1 MAAVKR
7 LVVLGATGSVGRA
20 ALDVAAALG
29 DVEVVGLG
37 AQRHHALLA
46 EQARRFR
53 VRAVAVEDPLAGAAL
68 RDAVPAGTRI
78 LCGPDAATALALL
91 EGVDLVLV
99 AVVGVAGLAPT
110 LAALAAGRD
119 VALAT
124 KEALV
129 AGGHLVAAA
138 ASRSGARLLPL
149 DSEHAAIAQCLLGQ
163 DRGGVRRVI
172 LTASGG
178 PFLRRPAHDLWN
190 VTVEEAL
197 AHPTWKMGRK
207 VTIDSA
213 TLMNKGLEIIEARWL
228 FDVAPEQIDVLIH
241 PQSIV
246 HALVEFADGMVLAH
260 ASRPD
265 MRGPIQFALTGPRRR
280 PGLVAPL
287 DWHRLALTFEA
298 PDRARFPALELA
310 REALRAG
317 GTAPAVLN
325 AANEVAVAQFLA
337 GAIRFPEIVETVRAV
352 LARHTPLPAPTLE
365 AVLTADAW
373 AREEAARTAR
383 VTR

>member
-20 ALDVAAALG
+20 ALDVVAALG

-138 ASRSGARLLPL
+138 AARSGARLLPL

>member
-1 MAAVKR
+1 MRR
-7 LVVLGATGSVGRA
+7 LVVLGSTGSVGRA
-20 ALDVAAALG
+20 ALEVAAALG
-29 DVEVVGLG
+29 DVEIVGLG
-37 AQRHHALLA
+37 AQRRHTLLA

-53 VRAVAVEDPLAGAAL
+53 VRAVAVEDPAAAAAL
-68 RDAVPAGTRI
+68 QDALPAGTRV
-78 LCGPDAATALALL
+78 LSGPDAATALALL
-91 EGVDLVLV
+91 DGADLVLV

-138 ASRSGARLLPL
+138 AARSGARVIPI

-163 DRGGVRRVI
+163 DRGALRRLI

-178 PFLRRPAHDLWN
+178 PFLRRAAHELWT

-197 AHPTWKMGRK
+197 AHPTWNMGRK

-241 PQSIV
+241 PQSVV
-246 HALVEFADGMVLAH
+246 HAMVEFADGVVLAQVG
-260 ASRPD
+260 RPD
-265 MRGPIQFALTGPRRR
+265 MRGPIQFALTGPQRR

-287 DWHRLALTFEA
+287 DWQGLALTFER
-298 PDRARFPALELA
+298 PDTARFPALELA
-310 REALRAG
+310 RDALRRG

-325 AANEVAVAQFLA
+325 AANEVAVRQFLE
-337 GAIRFPEIVETVRAV
+337 GAIRFPEIVDTVRAV
-352 LARHTPLPAPTLE
+352 LARCAPAPAPTLD
-365 AVLTADAW
+365 AVLAADAW
-373 AREEAARTAR
+373 ARAEAARVAR
-383 VTR
+383 VAR

>member
-7 LVVLGATGSVGRA
+7 LVVLGSTGSVGRA
-20 ALDVAAALG
+20 ALDVVAALG

-68 RDAVPAGTRI
+68 RDAVPAGTRV

-138 ASRSGARLLPL
+138 AARSGARLLPL

-365 AVLTADAW
+365 AVLAADAW